1 MDADAVVSFLLQI
14 LVYGGGSAGVAY
26 LLFQWLGK
34 TWIENKFAQRLD
46 QLRHQQALE
55 LQRLRVEI
63 DAMLSG
69 ALKLQEKEFSVL
81 PEAWAKLD
89 EAHGL
94 VSWLISPMQQ
104 YANVGRMNAAQL
116 EEFLART
123 EFSDSEK
130 DEVRNAGNKD
140 QTYQYILFWHRLHKV
155 KKAFGDLQAFVA
167 RNGIF
172 LPPDL
177 EKRFSNISEMLASA
191 IVSKEVGH
199 EARDWTIQTEG
210 WTKVQEEAE
219 PLYQEIKA
227 EIQARLQ
234 SHARKK

>member
-1 MDADAVVSFLLQI
+1 MDADAVVKFLLQI
-14 LVYGGGSAGVAY
+14 LAYGGVSAATAY
-26 LLFQWLGK
+26 ILFQWLGK

-69 ALKLQEKEFSVL
+69 ALKLQEKEFSIL

-94 VSWLISPMQQ
+94 VSWLVSPMQQ
-104 YANVGRMNAAQL
+104 YQNVDHMNDVQL
-116 EEFLART
+116 EEFLAGT
-123 EFSDSEK
+123 EFRESQK
-130 DEVRNAGNKD
+130 NEVRNAQDKWR
-140 QTYQYILFWHRLHKV
+140 TYQDIVFWYRLHKV
-155 KKAFGDLQAFVA
+155 KKAFGELQTFVA

-177 EKRFSNISEMLASA
+177 EERFSKISEILWSA
-191 IVSKEVGH
+191 VISKEVGH
-199 EARDWTIQTEG
+199 EAKDWKMQHEG
-210 WTKVQEEAE
+210 WTMIKEETE
-219 PLYQEIKA
+219 PLYKEIKA